1 MSFWRRLMVDKKNNQ
16 IDDEI
21 SKIFN
26 NPQIITQAI
35 QAGIYADLLKHKQLG
50 LPICVWRDDKVM
62 WIDP

>member
-1 MSFWRRLMVDKKNNQ
+1 MNLWRRLMSDKKNAQ

-21 SKIFN
+21 SMIFN

-35 QAGIYADLLKHKQLG
+35 QAGIHAALLKHKQLG
-50 LPICVWRDDKVM
+50 LPICVWRDDKVI